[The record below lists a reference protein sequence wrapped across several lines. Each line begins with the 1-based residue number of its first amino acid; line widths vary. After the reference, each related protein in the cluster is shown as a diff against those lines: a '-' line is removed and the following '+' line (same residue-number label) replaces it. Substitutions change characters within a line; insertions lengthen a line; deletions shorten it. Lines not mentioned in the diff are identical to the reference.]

1 MGGEL
6 GGGTGLEPVD
16 SEAAADRVLLDRVG
30 RGDERALAALYSRY
44 ASAVLSFVLAR
55 APDRGVAEEVS
66 ADVWLGCWRSA
77 RSFRGDSQVLT
88 WLLGIAKRQLW
99 SHVRG
104 RRLVQFPLDEGAESI
119 PSEAEGPAD
128 LVVAADA
135 AKALIGVLD
144 ALPPDLS
151 ETVTLAWLHEL
162 PYDEVAALVGVPTGT
177 VKSRV
182 SRARRKM
189 REALRRQ
196 DV

>member
-1 MGGEL
+1 VGS
-6 GGGTGLEPVD
+6 VD
-16 SEAAADRVLLDRVG
+16 SEAAADRALLDRVG

-44 ASAVLSFVLAR
+44 ASVVFSFVLAR
-55 APDRGVAEEVS
+55 ARDRGVAEEVS

-77 RSFRGDSQVLT
+77 CSFRGDSQVLT

-99 SHVRG
+99 SHGRG
-104 RRLVQFPLDEGAESI
+104 RRLILLPLDEDAESI
-119 PSEAEGPAD
+119 PSEEDGPAD
-128 LVVAADA
+128 LVVSADA
-135 AKALIGVLD
+135 TESLIEVLD

-162 PYDEVAALVGVPTGT
+162 PYDEVAALVGVPAGT

-182 SRARRKM
+182 SRARRKI